1 MYKRLKHELIVT
13 EETLVKIF
21 TSLQRETDGK

>member
-1 MYKRLKHELIVT
+1 MYKCLKHELIVT

-21 TSLQRETDGK
+21 ASLQRETDGK